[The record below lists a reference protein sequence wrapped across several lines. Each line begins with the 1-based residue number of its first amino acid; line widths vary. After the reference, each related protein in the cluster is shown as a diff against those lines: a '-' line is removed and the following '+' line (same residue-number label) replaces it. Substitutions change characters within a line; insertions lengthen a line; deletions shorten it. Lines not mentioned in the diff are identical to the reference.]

1 MNEELEL
8 EAAVPKAV
16 EGDREAARTVV
27 RGVQDDVYGLA
38 VRMLGDCATAE
49 DASQEILLQVLTH
62 LAQWRGEARFRTWVY
77 RIAVRH
83 LTRVKRT
90 TIEEKLSFETIEGLI
105 ARGAANPPLPEL
117 AEGELTVLEREVRL
131 TCTEGMLLSL
141 DRDQRIAWIL
151 AHVFELD
158 SGQAATVLDV
168 DAATYRKRLQRARD
182 RLGAWMG
189 EHCGLVDATNGCNCR
204 RQIPVAMSFA
214 GMTLDT
220 VRFAR
225 HPERAREV
233 PRRRRLE
240 ILEEEAAGLAVYA
253 GVLCAHPEYAAPES
267 LLAKIRDLVESHS
280 LQILD
285 S

>member
-1 MNEELEL
+1 MNEEREL

-62 LAQWRGEARFRTWVY
+62 LAQWRREARFRTWVY

-151 AHVFELD
+151 AHVF
-158 SGQAATVLDV
+158 
-168 DAATYRKRLQRARD
+168 
-182 RLGAWMG
+182 
-189 EHCGLVDATNGCNCR
+189 
-204 RQIPVAMSFA
+204 
-214 GMTLDT
+214 
-220 VRFAR
+220 
-225 HPERAREV
+225 
-233 PRRRRLE
+233 
-240 ILEEEAAGLAVYA
+240 
-253 GVLCAHPEYAAPES
+253 
-267 LLAKIRDLVESHS
+267 
-280 LQILD
+280 
-285 S
+285 